1 MIGHLKVTVE
11 LKTGVIVERIIELE
25 DIDSYWLGGI
35 PDQDLIEDIDADDI
49 EDLIVEEIA

>member
-11 LKTGVIVERIIELE
+11 LKTGVTVERIIELE
-25 DIDSYWLGGI
+25 DINSYWLGGI

>member
-11 LKTGVIVERIIELE
+11 LKTGVTVERIIELE
-25 DIDSYWLGGI
+25 DSNSYWLGGI

>member
-1 MIGHLKVTVE
+1 MIGHLRVTVE

-25 DIDSYWLGGI
+25 DINSYWLGGI

>member
-25 DIDSYWLGGI
+25 DINSYWLGGI